1 MNNSAL
7 RPLPVEILESI
18 IEEITF
24 HYKDAPSIMSW
35 RIKFVPQ
42 WYLTPLLRV
51 CKLWHVVSERI
62 LYRSISVGR
71 KFTRGKT
78 RRIGRRLEVILPRE
92 GSEIAKELL
101 EA

>member
-24 HYKDAPSIMSW
+24 HYKDAPSIMSG

-51 CKLWHVVSERI
+51 CKLWHVGLGENPVSKHIRREKIHSRED
-62 LYRSISVGR
+62 SKNR
-71 KFTRGKT
+71 KA
-78 RRIGRRLEVILPRE
+78 L
-92 GSEIAKELL
+92 GSDSPTGGI
-101 EA
+101 